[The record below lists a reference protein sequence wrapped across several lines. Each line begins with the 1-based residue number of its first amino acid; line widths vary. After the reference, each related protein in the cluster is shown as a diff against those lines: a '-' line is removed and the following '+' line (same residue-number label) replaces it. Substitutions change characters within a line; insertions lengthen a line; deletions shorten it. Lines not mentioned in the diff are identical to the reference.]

1 MASSKIVK
9 AAAGRSAI
17 LGDLYNA
24 HRDEFLSINAFK
36 ELPKAE
42 EIFEYENNSAAF
54 HCIETNSIREEFEKL
69 GIDEELSLSIVCG
82 LANVGDFAPYLK
94 EQTNSVNSRQM
105 TLVYTLFTKTE
116 EVDGILKMVNVEYL
130 HGNEATHIVVG
141 INWGAQCTIVF
152 RHDGDGRID
161 EEQVKKKVI
170 AEMDKLKAALS
181 CESISMVDGCE
192 QSEEDNIKRFYHTS
206 CSIGN
211 FRINVPQSF
220 EDVLNVAKSV
230 PDIIA
235 QFNNGK
241 GVPIKYILL
250 PLNSLR
256 KLCKIDIR
264 QDAIDRP
271 TDKHTVNMC
280 FDFMQGVRESRQKI
294 NGVLQEFGTCKEGV
308 ASRELKDTDELQTK
322 FYDHVERCKSEL
334 CKALVARRLGED
346 YRTSIT
352 NMVQEFHKG
361 AFSPTDINNTLNS
374 HDYTLKKIKFINEC
388 KRKGVLY
395 IGKTGNINNALHQ
408 NMKKT
413 VFVFYMDYG
422 KQSTRVEEWQ
432 EHKELFFKL
441 IAAYNCNEK
450 VQLIVAD
457 LDFQTKLA
465 TEQGMCTKH
474 YDHGNLICKDLV
486 KEEGQDLSKCLIE
499 IDAFEQLTKKPSK
512 RVPFQ
517 VHCPSSFKGRCDV
530 EDCQWICKKCREVV
544 EYGIHGEFL
553 YCKCGKSS
561 VFDATFRCSSAK
573 HGLSF
578 IAFTHSD
585 LQAQISSLSA
595 VKETNILLLGET
607 GVGKSTWINAIA
619 NYFAFGSLQEA
630 IDARDMK
637 VLIPSNFDHASGRD
651 FPQII
656 SVGPKSANENM
667 VLGQHCTL
675 RPKEYMF
682 HSRNHTLCFI
692 DTPGICDDRGPEQD
706 KENLESILDF
716 LAYYDKI
723 HAICI
728 MLKPQESRLSQS
740 FRFSVV
746 ELISYLHNSASDNIV
761 FCFTHSRNTHY
772 KPSTTTTTLQ
782 ALFEEYDSIKRS
794 ISLQKQFYFENEA
807 FRFLACYQHGFE
819 FSASNI
825 DEFSESWD
833 KSVSD
838 TLSLLKYIKSIKPH
852 SIQDTISLNRARQ
865 IIIELGKPIVEIA
878 DNLQV
883 KLASTDA
890 KCAIL
895 ESSPKTDAELKEIL
909 WFDDVELEF
918 IKLDYPRTVC
928 THHECAVYVT
938 VRMLRVLNHLNT
950 DFIIDLFNRY
960 KF

>member
-211 FRINVPQSF
+211 LRINVPQSF

-280 FDFMQGVRESRQKI
+280 FDFMQGVRECRQRIRKFFYE
-294 NGVLQEFGTCKEGV
+294 GKECEEAIAPEYFRH
-308 ASRELKDTDELQTK
+308 ASKLEQGLVIYETM
-322 FYDHVERCKSEL
+322 CKSEL
-334 CKALVARRLGED
+334 SKALVNIRLGKFQGPSMID
-346 YRTSIT
+346 MLQDFRDR
-352 NMVQEFHKG
+352 NFN
-361 AFSPTDINNTLNS
+361 PTEINEALSSYDNVLQ
-374 HDYTLKKIKFINEC
+374 KIKYVNEC
-388 KRKGVLY
+388 KENGVLY

-408 NMKKT
+408 SIEKT

-422 KQSTRVEEWQ
+422 KQSAREEEWH

-465 TEQGMCTKH
+465 TEQGMCIKH

-486 KEEGQDLSKCLIE
+486 KEEGQDLSKCLIK

-553 YCKCGKSS
+553 YCKCGKSR

-607 GVGKSTWINAIA
+607 GVGKST
-619 NYFAFGSLQEA
+619 
-630 IDARDMK
+630 
-637 VLIPSNFDHASGRD
+637 
-651 FPQII
+651 
-656 SVGPKSANENM
+656 
-667 VLGQHCTL
+667 
-675 RPKEYMF
+675 
-682 HSRNHTLCFI
+682 
-692 DTPGICDDRGPEQD
+692 
-706 KENLESILDF
+706 
-716 LAYYDKI
+716 
-723 HAICI
+723 
-728 MLKPQESRLSQS
+728 
-740 FRFSVV
+740 
-746 ELISYLHNSASDNIV
+746 
-761 FCFTHSRNTHY
+761 
-772 KPSTTTTTLQ
+772 
-782 ALFEEYDSIKRS
+782 
-794 ISLQKQFYFENEA
+794 
-807 FRFLACYQHGFE
+807 
-819 FSASNI
+819 
-825 DEFSESWD
+825 
-833 KSVSD
+833 
-838 TLSLLKYIKSIKPH
+838 
-852 SIQDTISLNRARQ
+852 
-865 IIIELGKPIVEIA
+865 
-878 DNLQV
+878 
-883 KLASTDA
+883 
-890 KCAIL
+890 
-895 ESSPKTDAELKEIL
+895 
-909 WFDDVELEF
+909 
-918 IKLDYPRTVC
+918 
-928 THHECAVYVT
+928 
-938 VRMLRVLNHLNT
+938 
-950 DFIIDLFNRY
+950 
-960 KF
+960 